1 MKSLEIEQVIG
12 REIMDSRGNPT
23 VEAEVHLS
31 DGTVGMG
38 AVPSGASTGE
48 FEALELRDANDKR
61 YGGKGVLIAVNNI
74 NTHINDCLKG
84 MDPTNIYEIDEA
96 MIKLDGTKD
105 KSKLGANAI
114 LAVSIASAKAAAMA
128 NDMPLYRFLG
138 DKMEGKLPVPMMN
151 ILNGGA
157 HAKNTVDFQEFMIM
171 PVGAPCFKEAL
182 RMGAEVYH
190 CLKGLLEKDGKSTAV
205 GDEGGFAPDL
215 KDAFEVFDYLER
227 AVKEAGYKCGEDIV
241 FAMDAAASE
250 LHEDNA
256 GMYYFQGETEILKK
270 QRDSICDEESACVCE
285 AIKPDTESMV
295 VLRTTDQMIEL
306 YEKLCDRYPIYSIED
321 GLDEEDYE
329 GWKKL
334 TKRLGRRVQLVGDD
348 LFVTNTKRLQEGI
361 DGGYANSILIKLN
374 QIGTISETIDA
385 IKLAHSAGYTAIA
398 SHRSGETEDTTIAD
412 LAVALNTCQIKTGA
426 PCRTDRVA
434 KYNQLLR
441 IEQQLCE
448 EDMAIYPGVDA
459 FNFSG
464 R

>member
-348 LFVTNTKRLQEGI
+348 LFVTNTKRLKEGI

>member
-334 TKRLGRRVQLVGDD
+334 TRRLGRRVQLVGDD
-348 LFVTNTKRLQEGI
+348 LFVTNTKRLKEGI

>member
-241 FAMDAAASE
+241 FAMDAAE

-348 LFVTNTKRLQEGI
+348 LFVTNTKRLKEGI

>member
-448 EDMAIYPGVDA
+448 EDTAIYPGEEA

>member
-1 MKSLEIEQVIG
+1 MKTLEIEQVIG

-48 FEALELRDANDKR
+48 FEALELRDSNDKR

-114 LAVSIASAKAAAMA
+114 LAVSIASARAAAMA

-227 AVKEAGYKCGEDIV
+227 AVNEAGYKCGEDIV

-256 GMYYFQGETEILKK
+256 GMYYFQGETEVLRN
-270 QRDSICDEESACVCE
+270 QRDNGCE
-285 AIKPDTESMV
+285 AVKPDTESMV
-295 VLRTTDQMIEL
+295 VLRTTDQMIDL
-306 YEKLCDRYPIYSIED
+306 YERLCDKYPIYSIED

-348 LFVTNTKRLQEGI
+348 LFVTNTKRLKDGI

-412 LAVALNTCQIKTGA
+412 LAVALNTSQIKTGA

-448 EDMAIYPGVDA
+448 EDMAVYPGFDA
-459 FNFSG
+459 FNLSD

>member
-23 VEAEVHLS
+23 VEAEVHLT

-334 TKRLGRRVQLVGDD
+334 TRRLGRRVQLVGDD
-348 LFVTNTKRLQEGI
+348 LFVTNTKRLKEGI

>member
-334 TKRLGRRVQLVGDD
+334 TRRLGRRVQLVGDD

>member
-1 MKSLEIEQVIG
+1 MKALVIDKVIG

-23 VEAEVHLS
+23 VEAEVHLA

-48 FEALELRDANDKR
+48 FEALELRDSNDKR

-105 KSKLGANAI
+105 KSRLGANAI
-114 LAVSIASAKAAAMA
+114 LAVSIAAAKAAAMA

-138 DKMEGKLPVPMMN
+138 GKTEGKLPVPMMN

-190 CLKGLLEKDGKSTAV
+190 CLKGILEKDGKSTAV

-215 KDAFEVFDYLER
+215 QDAFEVFDYLKR
-227 AVKEAGYKCGEDIV
+227 AVEEAGYKCGEDIV

-256 GMYYFQGETEILKK
+256 GMYYFQGETEILRNK
-270 QRDSICDEESACVCE
+270 RDKGDEEECVCSCE
-285 AIKPDTESMV
+285 AVKPDTESMV
-295 VLRTTDQMIEL
+295 VLRTTEQMIEL

-348 LFVTNTKRLQEGI
+348 LFVTNTKRLKDGI
-361 DGGYANSILIKLN
+361 EGGYANSILIKLN
-374 QIGTISETIDA
+374 QIGTISETIEA

-448 EDMAIYPGVDA
+448 NDMAVYPGTEA
-459 FNFSG
+459 FKFSN

>member
-270 QRDSICDEESACVCE
+270 QRDSICDEERACVCE

-334 TKRLGRRVQLVGDD
+334 TRRLGRRVQLVGDD

>member
-348 LFVTNTKRLQEGI
+348 LFVTNTKRLKEGI
-361 DGGYANSILIKLN
+361 NGGYANSILIKLN

>member
-1 MKSLEIEQVIG
+1 
-12 REIMDSRGNPT
+12 
-23 VEAEVHLS
+23 
-31 DGTVGMG
+31 
-38 AVPSGASTGE
+38 
-48 FEALELRDANDKR
+48 
-61 YGGKGVLIAVNNI
+61 
-74 NTHINDCLKG
+74 
-84 MDPTNIYEIDEA
+84 
-96 MIKLDGTKD
+96 
-105 KSKLGANAI
+105 
-114 LAVSIASAKAAAMA
+114 
-128 NDMPLYRFLG
+128 
-138 DKMEGKLPVPMMN
+138 
-151 ILNGGA
+151 
-157 HAKNTVDFQEFMIM
+157 
-171 PVGAPCFKEAL
+171 
-182 RMGAEVYH
+182 
-190 CLKGLLEKDGKSTAV
+190 
-205 GDEGGFAPDL
+205 
-215 KDAFEVFDYLER
+215 
-227 AVKEAGYKCGEDIV
+227 
-241 FAMDAAASE
+241 
-250 LHEDNA
+250 
-256 GMYYFQGETEILKK
+256 
-270 QRDSICDEESACVCE
+270 
-285 AIKPDTESMV
+285 MV

-334 TKRLGRRVQLVGDD
+334 TRRLGRRVQLVGDD
-348 LFVTNTKRLQEGI
+348 LFVSNTKRLQEGI

>member
-334 TKRLGRRVQLVGDD
+334 TRRLGRRVQLVGDD

-448 EDMAIYPGVDA
+448 EDTAIYPGEEA

>member
-23 VEAEVHLS
+23 VEAEVHLT

-398 SHRSGETEDTTIAD
+398 SLRSGETEDTSIAD

-448 EDMAIYPGVDA
+448 EDMAFYPGVDA
-459 FNFSG
+459 FNFSA

>member
-96 MIKLDGTKD
+96 MIKLDVTKD
-105 KSKLGANAI
+105 MSKLGANAI

-334 TKRLGRRVQLVGDD
+334 TKRLGRRVHLVGDD
-348 LFVTNTKRLQEGI
+348 LFVTNTKRLKEGI

-374 QIGTISETIDA
+374 LMGTISETIDA

>member
-1 MKSLEIEQVIG
+1 M
-12 REIMDSRGNPT
+12 
-23 VEAEVHLS
+23 
-31 DGTVGMG
+31 
-38 AVPSGASTGE
+38 
-48 FEALELRDANDKR
+48 
-61 YGGKGVLIAVNNI
+61 
-74 NTHINDCLKG
+74 
-84 MDPTNIYEIDEA
+84 
-96 MIKLDGTKD
+96 
-105 KSKLGANAI
+105 
-114 LAVSIASAKAAAMA
+114 
-128 NDMPLYRFLG
+128 
-138 DKMEGKLPVPMMN
+138 
-151 ILNGGA
+151 
-157 HAKNTVDFQEFMIM
+157 
-171 PVGAPCFKEAL
+171 
-182 RMGAEVYH
+182 
-190 CLKGLLEKDGKSTAV
+190 
-205 GDEGGFAPDL
+205 
-215 KDAFEVFDYLER
+215 
-227 AVKEAGYKCGEDIV
+227 

-334 TKRLGRRVQLVGDD
+334 TRRLGRRVQLVGDD